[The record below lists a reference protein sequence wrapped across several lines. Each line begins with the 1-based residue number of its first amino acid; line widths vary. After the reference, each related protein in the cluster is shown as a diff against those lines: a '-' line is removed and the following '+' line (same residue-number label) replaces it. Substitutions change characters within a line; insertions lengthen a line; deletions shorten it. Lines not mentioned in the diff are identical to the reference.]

1 MRYRLTFVAGLAVG
15 YVLGARAGQQRY
27 EQIKKAA
34 RGIAQNPA
42 VRNSAETAA
51 QHGKVAAQQGKV
63 YAGKALHTM
72 SEKVGDHVPESFTDR
87 VRARLGRNG
96 HGRPAEDDWGT
107 SHP

>member
-27 EQIKKAA
+27 EQIKKAV

-51 QHGKVAAQQGKV
+51 QQGKV
-63 YAGKALHTM
+63 YAGKALHTV
-72 SEKVGDHVPESFTDR
+72 SEKVGESVPESFTGR
-87 VRARLGRNG
+87 VRSRLGRRG
-96 HGRPAEDDWGT
+96 PGRPAQDDWGT